1 MSMVLKEK
9 ENNNTIIGIK
19 WIKQCLKQKSSKY
32 TCHLHIQAERYVL
45 KIYLCTISFKLKFSE
60 KSQVLSPVTLTNHGK
75 IFTQV
80 ILCPVVFDNTTINIC
95 ADHKQT

>member
-1 MSMVLKEK
+1 MSIVLKK
-9 ENNNTIIGIK
+9 KLNNNTIIGIK
-19 WIKQCLKQKSSKY
+19 LIKQCLKQKSSKY

-60 KSQVLSPVTLTNHGK
+60 KSQVLSPVTLTNGK

-80 ILCPVVFDNTTINIC
+80 ILCPVVFDSTTINIC